1 MSGIFKVKEAKMV
14 RLKRVSLPETSFEAI
29 GKIIPE
35 GVKLAKR
42 SGKTEVFSPAPIF
55 DAIHKAMMATNEPE
69 TTNINIYE
77 EAVKLTKDAIKS
89 IMKRVNSLDSIHQ
102 EDVQDQVEL
111 TLMRAGYYN
120 VAKNFIIYRKSRADQ
135 RDQVEQIISS
145 HAGRLS
151 QMMVVKRN
159 GEQQAVSLNKI
170 TNRVAVLSSDLS
182 IDPILVSQ
190 SAVAGLHNGITTE
203 EIDVYLSETAAALTS
218 NHPDYAIIAGRIKV
232 DALHKKTGGIKH
244 ATNILFKANMVNQK
258 HYNKVMNN
266 IDDIEKIID
275 YNLDYAFDYFALT
288 TLMRAYFLCVD
299 DEIAERPQDLWMRC
313 ALTVTGD
320 EFDFDK
326 VKTTYDMLSQ
336 GYYTHA
342 TPTLFNSGT
351 NLEQLSSCF
360 LLAMEDD
367 SIEGIFNTM
376 KDCALISK
384 TAGGIGLHA
393 HNIRANGARI
403 KSTGGKSNGLVPFLK
418 VLNETVRAVDQGG
431 GKRKGVA
438 AVYLEPWHGDIEAF
452 LELRKN
458 TGAEEFRTRDL
469 FLALWIPDLFMQR
482 VENDEEWTLMSED
495 SCPNLSDTYGKEFEA
510 LYTKYEAQGKG
521 LKTVKARDIMSKIIE
536 SQIETGQ
543 PYMCYKDSVNEKSN
557 QKNLGTI
564 KSSNLCAEIVEYSSK
579 DETAVCNLAS
589 IALPKFV
596 TKNGELDYKALYDV
610 AYNAAV
616 NLNNVIDVNYYPTEK
631 TERSNNRHRPIGL
644 GIQGLADVYFKLGI
658 AYDGE
663 QAADINRK
671 VFETIYFASVTA
683 SKDMAKE
690 QGTYETYQG
699 SPMSEGQ
706 FQFDMWAEQGQGAKG
721 DLLWDWDNLR
731 KQVAK
736 YGVRNSLLTACMP
749 TASTGIILGNT
760 ETFQAQTSNL
770 YKRQTLSGEFMLI
783 NKYLVA
789 DLVEQD
795 LWNVQMRDKIIIE
808 NGSVQ
813 NIPEISTKLKE
824 IYKTVWEISQKTIIN
839 MSAERAPFI
848 DQSQSMNLWLED
860 ASFGQVN
867 SMHFYAWKLGL
878 KTGMYYLRSKPAAS
892 NVKVTV
898 STEKAAALISQ
909 PTPQI
914 ECEEDICVVCS
925 A

>member
-1 MSGIFKVKEAKMV
+1 MV
-14 RLKRVSLPETSFEAI
+14 RLKRVLLPETSLVTI
-29 GKIIPE
+29 NNIIPE
-35 GVKLAKR
+35 GVQLEKR
-42 SGKTEVFSPAPIF
+42 SGVKELFLPTPVFT
-55 DAIHKAMMATNEPE
+55 AIHKAMMATNGDEMAD
-69 TTNINIYE
+69 INIYE
-77 EAVKLTKDAIKS
+77 EATELTKSAIS
-89 IMKRVNSLDSIHQ
+89 AIMKRVESFGSVHQ
-102 EDVQDQVEL
+102 EEVQDQVEL
-111 TLMRAGYYN
+111 TLMRAEYYN
-120 VAKNFIIYRKSRADQ
+120 VAKNFIIYRKQRADQ
-135 RDQVEQIISS
+135 RDQVEEIVSS
-145 HAGRLS
+145 HSGRLS
-151 QMMVVKRN
+151 QMMIIKRD
-159 GEQQAVSLNKI
+159 GKQQAVSLNKI
-170 TNRVAVLSSDLS
+170 TNRVAVLAADLNV
-182 IDPILVSQ
+182 DPILVSQ

-203 EIDVYLSETAAALTS
+203 EIDNFLSETAASLTTD
-218 NHPDYAIIAGRIKV
+218 HPDYAIIAGRIKV
-232 DALHKKTGGIKH
+232 DGLHKDTKGIRI
-244 ATNILFKANMVNQK
+244 ATEQLYKANMVNEH

-266 IDDIEKIID
+266 IDAIEEIINYD
-275 YNLDYAFDYFALT
+275 LDYTFDYFALT
-288 TLMRAYFLCVD
+288 TLMRAYFLRVD
-299 DEIAERPQDLWMRC
+299 DKPVERPQDLWMRC
-313 ALTVTGD
+313 ALTVTGN
-320 EFDFDK
+320 EFDYDK
-326 VKTTYDMLSQ
+326 VKKTYDQLSQ

-351 NLEQLSSCF
+351 NLQQLSSCF

-393 HNIRANGARI
+393 HNIRANGSRI

-469 FLALWIPDLFMQR
+469 FLAMWIPDIFMQR
-482 VENDEEWTLMSED
+482 VEADQEWTLMSQD
-495 SCPNLSDTYGKEFEA
+495 TCPRLSDTSGAEFEK
-510 LYTKYEAQGKG
+510 LYLQYEAEGRG
-521 LKTVKARDIMSKIIE
+521 LKTVKARDIMSRIIE

-543 PYMCYKDSVNEKSN
+543 PYMCYKDAMNSKSN

-564 KSSNLCAEIVEYSSK
+564 KSSNLCAEIAEFSSK
-579 DETAVCNLAS
+579 EETAVCNLAS

-596 TKNGELDYKALYDV
+596 QADGSFDYQGLYDV
-610 AYNAAV
+610 AYNATI
-616 NLNNVIDVNYYPTEK
+616 NLNNVIDVNYYPTQK
-631 TERSNNRHRPIGL
+631 TDISNNRHRPIGL
-644 GIQGLADVYFKLGI
+644 GMQGLADVYFKMGI
-658 AYDGE
+658 AYDSDE
-663 QAADINRK
+663 AADINRK
-671 VFETIYFASVTA
+671 AFETIYFASVTA
-683 SKDMAKE
+683 SKDAAK
-690 QGTYETYQG
+690 QSGTYETYAG
-699 SPMSEGQ
+699 SPMSEGE
-706 FQFDMWAEQGQGAKG
+706 FQFDMWDKQDQGPKAAGYEFM
-721 DLLWDWDNLR
+721 WDWDALR
-731 KQVAK
+731 KEVAEH
-736 YGVRNSLLTACMP
+736 GVRNSLLTACMP

-783 NKYLVA
+783 NRH
-789 DLVEQD
+789 LVED
-795 LWNVQMRDKIIIE
+795 LSKLNLWNAEMRDKIVIE

-839 MSAERAPFI
+839 MSAQRAPFI

-867 SMHFYAWKLGL
+867 SMHFYAWKSGL

-898 STEKAAALISQ
+898 STDRKTETVIA
-909 PTPQI
+909 TPQV
-914 ECEEDICVVCS
+914 ECTDEICVVCS

>member
-1 MSGIFKVKEAKMV
+1 MV
-14 RLKRVSLPETSFEAI
+14 RLKRVLLPENSLESINKT
-29 GKIIPE
+29 IPE
-35 GVKLAKR
+35 GVQLEKR
-42 SGKTEVFSPAPIF
+42 SGKRALFSPAPIF
-55 DAIHKAMMATNEPE
+55 AALHKAMMATKQVELTASNV
-69 TTNINIYE
+69 YE
-77 EAVKLTKDAIKS
+77 ESITLTEQAIAS
-89 IMKRVNSLDSIHQ
+89 IMKRVESYGVIHQ

-111 TLMRAGYYN
+111 TLMRAGHYE
-120 VAKNFIIYRKSRADQ
+120 VAKNYIIYRQARADQ
-135 RDQVEQIISS
+135 RDQVDQITTT

-151 QMMVVKRN
+151 QMKVVKRD

-170 TNRVAVLSSDLS
+170 TNRVSVLAADLNV
-182 IDPILVSQ
+182 DPILVSQ
-190 SAVAGLHNGITTE
+190 SAVAGLHDGITTE
-203 EIDVYLSETAAALTS
+203 EIDNFLSETAAALTTD
-218 NHPDYAIIAGRIKV
+218 HPDYAIIAGRIKV
-232 DALHKKTGGIKH
+232 DGLHKDTGGFRH
-244 ATNILFKANMVNQK
+244 ATEVLHKAGMVNDH
-258 HYNKVMNN
+258 HYKKVMDN
-266 IDDIEKIID
+266 IDVIEQMINYD
-275 YNLDYAFDYFALT
+275 LDYTFDYFALT
-288 TLMRAYFLCVD
+288 TLMRAYFLKVD
-299 DEIAERPQDLWMRC
+299 DKPVERPQDLWMRC

-320 EFDFDK
+320 KFDADK
-326 VKTTYDMLSQ
+326 VKTTYDQLSQ

-351 NLEQLSSCF
+351 NLQQLSSCF

-403 KSTGGKSNGLVPFLK
+403 KSTGGRSNGLVPFLK

-469 FLALWIPDLFMQR
+469 FLAMWIPDLFMQR
-482 VENDEEWTLMSED
+482 VEADQDWTLMSQD
-495 SCPNLSDTYGKEFEA
+495 TCPLLSDTSGAEFEK
-510 LYTKYEAQGKG
+510 LYTQYEAEGRG
-521 LKTVKARDIMSKIIE
+521 LKTVKARDIMSRIIE

-543 PYMCYKDSVNEKSN
+543 PYMCYKDAMNSKSN

-564 KSSNLCAEIVEYSSK
+564 KSSNLCAEIAEYSSK
-579 DETAVCNLAS
+579 EETAVCNLAS

-596 TKNGELDYKALYDV
+596 QDNGTFDYQGLYDV
-610 AYNAAV
+610 AYNATI
-616 NLNNVIDVNYYPTEK
+616 NLNNVIDVNYYPTAK
-631 TERSNNRHRPIGL
+631 TELSNNRHRPIGL
-644 GIQGLADVYFKLGI
+644 GMQGLADVYFKLSL
-658 AYDGE
+658 AYDSSE
-663 QAADINRK
+663 AADINRK

-683 SKDMAKE
+683 SKDAA
-690 QGTYETYQG
+690 QQSGVYESYEG
-699 SPMSEGQ
+699 SPMSLGE
-706 FQFDMWAEQGQGAKG
+706 FQFDMWDAQDQGPKAAGHE
-721 DLLWDWDNLR
+721 LMWDWAKLR
-731 KQVAK
+731 KQVKK

-783 NKYLVA
+783 NKFLVA
-789 DLVEQD
+789 DLVKQD
-795 LWNVQMRDKIIIE
+795 LWNNEMRDKIVLE

-813 NIPEISTKLKE
+813 NIPEVSTKLKE

-839 MSAERAPFI
+839 MSADRAPFI

-867 SMHFYAWKLGL
+867 SMHFYAWKAGL
-878 KTGMYYLRSKPAAS
+878 KTGMYYLRSKPAAN

-898 STEKAAALISQ
+898 SADRKTEQVAATSTAPIVDC
-909 PTPQI
+909 TD
-914 ECEEDICVVCS
+914 EICVVCS